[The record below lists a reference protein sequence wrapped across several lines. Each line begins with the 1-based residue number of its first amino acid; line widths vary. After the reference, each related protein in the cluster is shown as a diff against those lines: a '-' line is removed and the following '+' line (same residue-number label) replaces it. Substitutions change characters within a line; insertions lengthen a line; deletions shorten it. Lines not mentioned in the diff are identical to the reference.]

1 LSPYEHPRG
10 PDPRAVIVTGGA
22 SGFGEAI
29 ARRFARTGARV
40 AVADINE
47 AGAQRVAAD
56 LDGALAVPTDVSV
69 PDQIQ
74 ALIEQAAATFGR
86 IDVLVNNAGAGHRSG
101 PVDGIDVEVF
111 DAQYAL
117 NLRSVFL
124 GVKYAVPYM
133 PDGSVIVNTASVG
146 GRRPRPF
153 AAVYNSTKGGI
164 LSLTRSLALELAPRI
179 RVCAV
184 SPTGAQTGFLMPA
197 LGISRLTG
205 DALKGVV
212 DGIPMA
218 RLAEPEDVASA
229 VEYLASPDAAYLT
242 GVCLDV
248 DGGRSVQ

>member
-1 LSPYEHPRG
+1 MNAPARPVR
-10 PDPRAVIVTGGA
+10 RVVVTGAA
-22 SGFGEAI
+22 SGFGAAI
-29 ARRFARTGARV
+29 ARRFAGLGDRVVVADIDEAGAHSVAEHLDGAV
-40 AVADINE
+40 AVA
-47 AGAQRVAAD
+47 A
-56 LDGALAVPTDVSV
+56 DVSV
-69 PDQIQ
+69 PSAVQ
-74 ALIEQAAATFGR
+74 ALMERAADEFGG

-101 PVDGIDVEVF
+101 PVDGIEAETF

-117 NLRSVFL
+117 NLRSVFV
-124 GVKYAVPYM
+124 GVKYAVPFM
-133 PDGSVIVNTASVG
+133 PDGSVIVNTASIG

-153 AAVYNSTKGGI
+153 AAVYNSTKGGV

-184 SPTGAQTGFLMPA
+184 SPTGAQTGFLLPA
-197 LGISRLTG
+197 IGVARLTG
-205 DALKGVV
+205 EALQRVV

-229 VEYLASPDAAYLT
+229 VEYLASPAAAYLT

>member
-1 LSPYEHPRG
+1 MTEPERPGR
-10 PDPRAVIVTGGA
+10 RVIVTGAA
-22 SGFGEAI
+22 SGFGTAI
-29 ARRFARTGARV
+29 ARRFAALGDRV
-40 AVADINE
+40 VVADINE
-47 AGAQRVAAD
+47 AGAQRLAAE
-56 LDGALAVPTDVSV
+56 LAGAIAVGADVSV
-69 PDQIQ
+69 PADVQ
-74 ALIEQAAATFGR
+74 ALMDRTAAEFGG
-86 IDVLVNNAGAGHRSG
+86 IDVLVSNAGAGHRSG
-101 PVDGIDVEVF
+101 PVEGIDVDVF

-124 GVKYAVPYM
+124 GAKYAVPHM
-133 PDGSVIVNTASVG
+133 PDGSVIVNTASIG

-153 AAVYNSTKGGI
+153 AAVYNSTKGGV

-197 LGISRLTG
+197 LGIAELTG
-205 DALKGVV
+205 DALQGVV

-229 VEYLASPDAAYLT
+229 VEYLASPEAAYLT
-242 GVCLDV
+242 GVCIDV

>member
-1 LSPYEHPRG
+1 MNTRG

>member
-1 LSPYEHPRG
+1 MSAPERG
-10 PDPRAVIVTGGA
+10 RRAVVVTGGA

-29 ARRFARTGARV
+29 ARRFAGLGDRV
-40 AVADINE
+40 VVADINE
-47 AGAQRVAAD
+47 PGALRVASD
-56 LDGALAVPTDVSV
+56 LDGALAVRTDVSV
-69 PDQIQ
+69 PADMQ
-74 ALIEQAAATFGR
+74 ALMERAAAAFGR
-86 IDVLVNNAGAGHRSG
+86 IDVMVNNAGAGHRSG

-124 GVKYAVPYM
+124 GVKYAVPHM
-133 PDGSVIVNTASVG
+133 PDGSVIVSTASMG

-184 SPTGAQTGFLMPA
+184 SPTGAQTGFLLPA
-197 LGISRLTG
+197 LGVSELTG
-205 DALKGVV
+205 DALKSVV
-212 DGIPMA
+212 DGIPMG

-229 VEYLASPDAAYLT
+229 VEYLASPEAAYLT

>member
-1 LSPYEHPRG
+1 MNAPAPPVR
-10 PDPRAVIVTGGA
+10 RVVVTGGA
-22 SGFGEAI
+22 SGFGAAI
-29 ARRFARTGARV
+29 ARRFAGLGDRV
-40 AVADINE
+40 MVADINE
-47 AGAQRVAAD
+47 AGARDVARG
-56 LDGALAVPTDVSV
+56 LDGAVAVGTDVSV
-69 PDQIQ
+69 PAAVR
-74 ALIEQAAATFGR
+74 ALMERAAREFGG

-101 PVDGIDVEVF
+101 PVDGIDPDVF

-117 NLRSVFL
+117 NLRSVFA
-124 GVKYAVPYM
+124 GVKYAVPFM
-133 PDGSVIVNTASVG
+133 PDGSVIINTASIG

-153 AAVYNSTKGGI
+153 AAVYNSAKGGV
-164 LSLTRSLALELAPRI
+164 LTLTRSLALELAPRI

-197 LGISRLTG
+197 LGIARLTG
-205 DALKGVV
+205 EALQRVV

-229 VEYLASPDAAYLT
+229 VEYLASPAAAYLT

>member
-1 LSPYEHPRG
+1 MNAAPRSV
-10 PDPRAVIVTGGA
+10 RRVVVTGGA
-22 SGFGEAI
+22 SGFGAAI
-29 ARRFARTGARV
+29 ARRFAGLGDRVVVADIDEAGARGVADRLGGAV
-40 AVADINE
+40 AVA
-47 AGAQRVAAD
+47 A
-56 LDGALAVPTDVSV
+56 DVSV
-69 PDQIQ
+69 PSAVE
-74 ALIEQAAATFGR
+74 ALMERAASEFGG

-101 PVDGIDVEVF
+101 PVDGIEAETF

-117 NLRSVFL
+117 NLRSVFV
-124 GVKYAVPYM
+124 GVKYAVPFM
-133 PDGSVIVNTASVG
+133 PDGSVIVNTASIG

-153 AAVYNSTKGGI
+153 AAVYNSTKGGV

-184 SPTGAQTGFLMPA
+184 SPTGAQTGFLLPA
-197 LGISRLTG
+197 IGVARLTG
-205 DALKGVV
+205 EALQRVV

-229 VEYLASPDAAYLT
+229 VEYLASPAAAYLT

>member
-1 LSPYEHPRG
+1 MTEPERPGR
-10 PDPRAVIVTGGA
+10 RVIVTGAA
-22 SGFGEAI
+22 SGFGTAI
-29 ARRFARTGARV
+29 ARRFAALGDRV
-40 AVADINE
+40 VVADINE
-47 AGAQRVAAD
+47 AGAQRLAAE
-56 LDGALAVPTDVSV
+56 LADAIAV
-69 PDQIQ
+69 
-74 ALIEQAAATFGR
+74 R
-86 IDVLVNNAGAGHRSG
+86 AGAGHRSG
-101 PVDGIDVEVF
+101 PVEGIDVDVF

-124 GVKYAVPYM
+124 GAKYAVPHM
-133 PDGSVIVNTASVG
+133 PAGSVIVNTASIG
-146 GRRPRPF
+146 GRRPRPY
-153 AAVYNSTKGGI
+153 AAVYNSTKGGV

-197 LGISRLTG
+197 LGIAELTG
-205 DALKGVV
+205 DALQSVV

-242 GVCLDV
+242 GVCIDV